1 VASYFLDSSAVVK
14 LYHTE
19 VGSATIQKIFAEP
32 ESRILVSRLAVVE
45 VRSAFA
51 GKLRMRAIT
60 ERDARLSLARFKSDL
75 VAGLIEVFALTEF
88 HYGMAEQ
95 LIEKHRTRQRLR
107 TLDSLQLAVALD
119 LREQGLIENF
129 VAADKKLGEV
139 AAAEGLSVLNPDPS
153 LPA

>member
-1 VASYFLDSSAVVK
+1 MASYFLDSSAIVK
-14 LYHTE
+14 LYHPE
-19 VGSATIQKIFAEP
+19 SGSATIQKILAEP

-75 VAGLIEVFALTEF
+75 VAGSIEVFALTEF
-88 HYGMAEQ
+88 HYGVAEQ
-95 LIEKHRTRQRLR
+95 LIEKHWTRQRLR

-119 LREQGLIENF
+119 LRAQGLIESF
-129 VAADKKLGEV
+129 VAADKSLGEV
-139 AAAEGLSVLNPDPS
+139 AAAEGLSVLNPDPL